1 MTKII
6 SGFPGI
12 GKSTLYNN
20 TDLKVLDSDSS
31 NFSWSHP
38 GVRNKDFPQNYIDHI
53 KENMGK
59 VDIILVS
66 SHDVVRE
73 ALNDNNIDYYIVYPD
88 IKLKDEYLKRY
99 KERGNDDKFLSF
111 IEKNW
116 ESFINAIEGEN
127 NATLIKLHSNEYL
140 SDIIKL
146 FKNIEGMGL

>member
-20 TDLKVLDSDSS
+20 TDLKILDSDSS
-31 NFSWSHP
+31 NFSWSSP

-88 IKLKDEYLKRY
+88 ITLKDEYLKRY

-116 ESFINAIEGEN
+116 ESFINAIEDEN

-146 FKNIEGMGL
+146 FKNIEGTGL

>member
-31 NFSWSHP
+31 NFSWSRP

-116 ESFINAIEGEN
+116 ESFINAIEDEN